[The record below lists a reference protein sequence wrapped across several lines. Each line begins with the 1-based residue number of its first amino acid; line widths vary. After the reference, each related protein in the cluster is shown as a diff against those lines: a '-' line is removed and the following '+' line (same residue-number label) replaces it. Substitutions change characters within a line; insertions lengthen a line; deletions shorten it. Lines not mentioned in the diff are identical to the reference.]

1 MKPQDIVAGKSS
13 SSSSSLWI
21 FGYGSLV
28 WKPDFKFRRS
38 EVGYIQG
45 YKRRFW
51 HGDNFHRGNDE
62 LPGRVVTLI
71 EDDDETTWGVAF
83 EVTGSQV
90 QESLKYLNV
99 RETVCG
105 GYVTKMVEF
114 FPQGES
120 QPPVQALVYIATTE
134 NALYLGPASPEEI
147 GAQIALSRGKTG
159 HNLEYLL
166 RLAQFMRSSCPDVED
181 HHLFS
186 IEAAALAVVSCLIAT
201 SSSYPLSE

>member
-1 MKPQDIVAGKSS
+1 MKPQDIVAGK
-13 SSSSSLWI
+13 SSLWI

-28 WKPDFKFRRS
+28 WKPDFKYKRS
-38 EVGYIQG
+38 MVGYIKG

-71 EDDDETTWGVAF
+71 EDDDESTWGVAF

-90 QESLKYLNV
+90 EESLKYLNV

-105 GYVTKMVEF
+105 GYITKMVDF
-114 FPQGES
+114 FPEGEA
-120 QPPVQALVYIATTE
+120 PVPALVYIATSD
-134 NALYLGPASPEEI
+134 NALYLGPASPEDI
-147 GAQIALSRGKTG
+147 GAQIAVCRGKSG

-166 RLAQFMRSSCPDVED
+166 RLAEFMRTSCPQVED

-186 IEAAALAVVSCLIAT
+186 IEAAALSMVSYLLAAQ
-201 SSSYPLSE
+201 